1 VPELTSGDTAIID
14 NLSSHK
20 VQGIGEILKASGI
33 TLKFLPPYS
42 PELSPMEKA
51 ISKIK
56 GKLRKMAARSYEA
69 LVDAMKESLDD
80 VSSNHARGWFKGC
93 GYCIEAG

>member
-1 VPELTSGDTAIID
+1 
-14 NLSSHK
+14 
-20 VQGIGEILKASGI
+20 
-33 TLKFLPPYS
+33 
-42 PELSPMEKA
+42 MEKA

-56 GKLRKMAARSYEA
+56 GKLRKIAARSYEA

-80 VSSNHARGWFKGC
+80 VSSNNARGWFKGC